1 MKSPSTLRF
10 FAFLA
15 LGLFLGGFI
24 GEVLAVAAAHLG
36 ELFHVGKENN
46 LHWIL
51 TQFLGL
57 NWGFG
62 FPPES
67 DFLLDLFILKIRFG
81 VALKLNIGC
90 LPGIGLALYL
100 EKWSR

>member
-1 MKSPSTLRF
+1 MRSPSTLRF

-24 GEVLAVAAAHLG
+24 GEVLGVATAHLG
-36 ELFHVGKENN
+36 EVFKVGKENT
-46 LHWIL
+46 LHFFF
-51 TQFLGL
+51 TQFLSL

-62 FPPES
+62 FPPET
-67 DFLLDLFILKIRFG
+67 DFLLDLFIVKIRFG
-81 VALKLNIGC
+81 IAFKLNIGC
-90 LPGIGLALYL
+90 LPGIGLAAYL

>member
-1 MKSPSTLRF
+1 MKGSSTLRF
-10 FAFLA
+10 FGFFA

-36 ELFHVGKENN
+36 ELFGVGRENN
-46 LHWIL
+46 LHWIF
-51 TQFLGL
+51 TQFLSV

-62 FPPES
+62 FPPQT
-67 DFLLDLFILKIRFG
+67 DFLLDLFILKIRLG
-81 VALKLNIGC
+81 IAIKLNIGC